1 MIVLV
6 GLGPAKINSLSM
18 AAHHALKN
26 AERLYLR
33 TARHPAAE
41 QLKLEGVRFESF
53 DATYEMSDT
62 FDMVYDAIAS
72 RIIGESDQGDVVYA
86 VPGHPLIAEESVRRI
101 LEKAQAGQIPVRIVG
116 SSSFLEPVLETL
128 QLSLDNVLILDAM
141 TISET
146 PPSVNLPMLIHQIYD
161 RDVASKVKLALMK
174 DYPDDWNVIA
184 VLHAGVD
191 GETVKLETPLHRLD
205 RMTMDHL
212 TTLYVP
218 ALPKELRKKSFDDL
232 VHVMS
237 RLRAEDGCPWDREQ
251 THQSLKRYLI
261 EECYEVID
269 AIDDDDID
277 ELCEEL
283 GDVLLQVVFHSQIEA
298 EEGMF
303 TIQDVIE
310 SIVNKL
316 IRRHPHVFGE
326 TVVAD
331 SNDVLRNWEKIKR
344 SEKGE
349 GWRKSALDGVPRA
362 MPALMRAMEISKR
375 AAKVGFEWEN
385 FDDVLSKLEEELS
398 ELREA
403 IHLDKPEEIRN
414 EIGDLLF
421 TIVNIAR
428 WRNVDPEEALSLMLR
443 RFDKRFRYVESQARE
458 KGTDIRALTLAQMD
472 ELWEEAKRILPEQ
485 SKSA

>member
-6 GLGPAKINSLSM
+6 GLGPAKINSLSL
-18 AAHHALKN
+18 AAHDALTT
-26 AERLYLR
+26 ADRLYLR

-41 QLKLEGVRFESF
+41 QLKLEGVRFECF
-53 DATYEMSDT
+53 DAMYEVSDT
-62 FDMVYDAIAS
+62 FDIVYEAIAA

-101 LEKAQAGQIPVRIVG
+101 IERAKAGQIPVRIVG
-116 SSSFLEPVLETL
+116 SASFLEPVLETL

-141 TISET
+141 TISQI
-146 PPSVNLPMLIHQIYD
+146 PQSANLPMLIHQIYD
-161 RDVASKVKLALMK
+161 RDVASKVKLALMET
-174 DYPDDWNVIA
+174 YPDDWNVIA
-184 VLHAGVD
+184 VQHAGVD
-191 GETVKLETPLHRLD
+191 GETIKLEIPLHRLD
-205 RMTMDHL
+205 RMALDHL

-218 ALPKELRKKSFDDL
+218 VLPKELRKKSFDDL
-232 VHVMS
+232 VQVMS
-237 RLRAEDGCPWDREQ
+237 CLRAKDGCPWDREQ

-269 AIDDDDID
+269 AIDEDDID

-283 GDVLLQVVFHSQIEA
+283 GDVLLQVVFHSQLEA
-298 EEGMF
+298 EEGVF

-310 SIVNKL
+310 GIVNKL

-349 GWRKSALDGVPRA
+349 GWRESALDGVPSG
-362 MPALMRAMEISKR
+362 MPALIRAMEISKR
-375 AAKVGFEWEN
+375 AVKVGFDWEN
-385 FDDVLSKLEEELS
+385 FEDVLSKLEEELT

-403 IHLDKPEEIRN
+403 INLDQPEDIRN
-414 EIGDLLF
+414 EIGDMLF
-421 TIVNIAR
+421 TIVNVAR

-443 RFDKRFRYVESQARE
+443 RFNTRFRYIESQARE
-458 KGTDIRALTLAQMD
+458 RGTDIRALTLAQMD